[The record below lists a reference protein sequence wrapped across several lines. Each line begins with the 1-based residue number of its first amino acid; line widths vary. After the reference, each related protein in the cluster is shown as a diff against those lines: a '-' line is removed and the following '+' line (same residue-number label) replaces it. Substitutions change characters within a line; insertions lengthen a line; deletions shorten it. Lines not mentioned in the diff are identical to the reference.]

1 MVSLKNIKAG
11 EIFLFENNLYMKTND
26 TKKIEGENIT
36 LRTCV
41 NLGTGSLM
49 YIPHNAAVLNANAVI
64 KFKQFPEY
72 RSGKGA

>member
-1 MVSLKNIKAG
+1 
-11 EIFLFENNLYMKTND
+11 MKTND

-49 YIPHNAAVLNANAVI
+49 YISHNAAVLNANAVI
-64 KFKQFPEY
+64 NFKKFPEY
-72 RSGKGA
+72 RSGKSV

>member
-1 MVSLKNIKAG
+1 
-11 EIFLFENNLYMKTND
+11 MKTND

-49 YIPHNAAVLNANAVI
+49 YISHNAAVLNANAVI
-64 KFKQFPEY
+64 KFK
-72 RSGKGA
+72 

>member
-1 MVSLKNIKAG
+1 MVSLKKLKAG
-11 EIFLFENNLYMKTND
+11 EIFLYENNLYMKTND

-49 YIPHNAAVLNANAVI
+49 YISHNAAVLNANAVI
-64 KFKQFPEY
+64 KFK
-72 RSGKGA
+72 